1 LGPLLNGV
9 VNYEYWLPTPATAF
23 PGVQELISTYQ
34 KKARGTEADALGY
47 YVAPCAYAQL
57 QVVEQ
62 AIRGTD
68 GLDDADLA
76 KFTHAETFHTVMGD
90 VKFSAEGE
98 WDKPRVLTVQ
108 FQNIGS
114 NDIENFRSPDAR
126 NVVAPGEYSSGRL
139 RAFADAKGSH
149 P

>member
-1 LGPLLNGV
+1 M
-9 VNYEYWLPTPATAF
+9 AF

-34 KKARGTEADALGY
+34 ANVGGSQADALGY

-57 QVVEQ
+57 QVIEQ

-68 GLDDADLA
+68 GLNDADLA

-90 VKFSAEGE
+90 VKFSSQGE

-108 FQNIGS
+108 FQDIGS
-114 NDIENFRSPDAR
+114 NDIEDFRGPEAR
-126 NVVAPGEYSSGRL
+126 IVVAPGQYSSGSL
-139 RAFADAKGSH
+139 RTFSDAKRAGR
-149 P
+149 